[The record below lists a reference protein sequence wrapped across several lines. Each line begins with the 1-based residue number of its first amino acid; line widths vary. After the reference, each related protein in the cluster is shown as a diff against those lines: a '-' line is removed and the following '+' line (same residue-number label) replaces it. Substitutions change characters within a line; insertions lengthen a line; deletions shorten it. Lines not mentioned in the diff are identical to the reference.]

1 MFDRHFAVW
10 PEGLPHQ
17 LKLPETSLYSNLEIS
32 ALRYPDENA
41 IIYYDAPITYR
52 ELKQQVD
59 ALAGELKHLGVEKGD
74 RVMLFMQNAPQFIIG
89 YYAILRANAIV
100 VPINP
105 MNRSAELEHYLQDTQ
120 ASVCICSQEVFPHI
134 EPLIGPDTVNT
145 MPEQTLLAFLE
156 HGAVADTLE
165 EDVEGAEQLIEDIES
180 AGVSME
186 QVTADLLADGV

>member
-59 ALAGELKHLGVEKGD
+59 ALAGELQHLGVEKGD
-74 RVMLFMQNAPQFIIG
+74 RVMLFMQNAPQFIIV

-134 EPLIGPDTVNT
+134 EPLIGHERLRNVI
-145 MPEQTLLAFLE
+145 
-156 HGAVADTLE
+156 VA
-165 EDVEGAEQLIEDIES
+165 A
-180 AGVSME
+180 
-186 QVTADLLADGV
+186 